1 MEDNCDIA
9 GFTMLPMKNFIKE
22 KYGRQTALVGF
33 TMLPTLH
40 KNITKP
46 PKNYIR
52 LLLLTDPK
60 KENALPI

>member
-1 MEDNCDIA
+1 MNNGRHNRDIA

-22 KYGRQTALVGF
+22 KYGSQTAIAGF

-46 PKNYIR
+46 QKNYIR
-52 LLLLTDPK
+52 FLLTDPK
-60 KENALPI
+60 KEN